1 MKINFITVIPISSTY
16 NNTLMNQTHVEL
28 SLIIIIIYNY
38 TLLYLMLNNSIY
50 YFLIANQTTQKEIV
64 SITDNSESGN
74 TISDFNTIV
83 SKAKE
88 ILHSNEIQNKSKRNR
103 MSLENH
109 NIYYIITQSNTF
121 YLATVRKNSF
131 YSEQEHLMF
140 ELFEDIDNQM
150 IYKLVDKNGEL
161 TIVGRQNLKFLIEKY
176 QDMKNESST
185 LKGPLGLPL
194 TTNDNEP
201 KSKILEVNSHINDIT
216 SGMKESV
223 KNMISNVNEMQDL
236 DNKSSRIKDT
246 SFKFHQESVNLERK
260 IQWQN
265 YKMKIL
271 IGIVIA
277 SVIGFILYI
286 ILK

>member
-1 MKINFITVIPISSTY
+1 MS
-16 NNTLMNQTHVEL
+16 
-28 SLIIIIIYNY
+28 
-38 TLLYLMLNNSIY
+38 NNSIY

-64 SITDNSESGN
+64 SITDNSGSGN
-74 TISDFNTIV
+74 TISDFNNIV

-109 NIYYIITQSNTF
+109 KIYYIITQSNTF
-121 YLATVRKNSF
+121 YLAAVRKNSF
-131 YSEQEHLMF
+131 YCEQELLIF

-161 TIVGRQNLKFLIEKY
+161 TMVGRQNLKFLIEKY
-176 QDMKNESST
+176 QDMKKDDSSI
-185 LKGPLGLPL
+185 LKGPFGISIE
-194 TTNDNEP
+194 TNESEP

-236 DNKSSRIKDT
+236 DNKSARIKDT

-265 YKMKIL
+265 YKMKII

-277 SVIGFILYI
+277 LVIGIILYFI
-286 ILK
+286 FK